1 MNFRLYP
8 VFFQQVSGGCRRWL
22 SGLLVGVAW
31 QTSAY
36 LPINGPAYAQAPG
49 TTQIR
54 PVEASP
60 VEGDA
65 QAPAI
70 PAANLSGPLRI
81 VKLLWKA
88 NPRSA
93 ASTLANSIA
102 TATQRNELPALR
114 QALAGLQAETSQVVT
129 SGDRGDPR
137 FAAALT
143 AHLLTA
149 KPTPESSMIAT
160 ALAELESIDQR
171 LVLWQVWL
179 SVEPAAALQT
189 LSHSLAGNSLAGA
202 DAPHQPTDIA
212 WQIAMIGQALRT
224 ERASAQLLLFEH
236 WSQLSPAAQLA
247 AIEPMTATVDSM
259 RTLIQHVVTGKVSK
273 DLVNTNQLRKWL
285 AADNQEIIDGI
296 EAIWGKVRATDN
308 AARAELVATTL
319 AQINQGAQGSVARGA
334 AIFDRV
340 CSQCHVLHGKGF
352 EVGPNIVGNGRGNLQ
367 QLVSNILDPS
377 LVIGEA
383 FQAKTVL
390 TVDGEVVTGLVAAE
404 NERYLKLKV
413 QGGKTVE
420 FDKQDVEQIKSSGNS
435 LMPEGVESQM
445 QPQELFDLVA
455 YLCLL
460 KPLDATDNELIPGTP
475 ENFVQP

>member
-1 MNFRLYP
+1 MMLRTSPSRRRASLGRRRL
-8 VFFQQVSGGCRRWL
+8 FRWL
-22 SGLLVGVAW
+22 LIGCAW
-31 QTSAY
+31 QFNPY
-36 LPINGPAYAQAPG
+36 LPSMLPAYAQTPG
-49 TTQIR
+49 TPTTSLNGGQ
-54 PVEASP
+54 
-60 VEGDA
+60 A
-65 QAPAI
+65 QAPAV
-70 PAANLSGPLRI
+70 PAAQLSGPLRI

-93 ASTLANSIA
+93 ASTLSTNIA

-114 QALAGLQAETSQVVT
+114 VALAGLRSEIGQVVT
-129 SGDRGDPR
+129 SGDRSDPR

-149 KPTPESSMIAT
+149 EQPPESTTIAA
-160 ALAELESIDQR
+160 ALEELESVDQR

-179 SVEPAAALQT
+179 AVEPSAALQA
-189 LSHSLAGNSLAGA
+189 LSHSLAGNAGDEA
-202 DAPHQPTDIA
+202 EAPPSA
-212 WQIAMIGQALRT
+212 EASWQIAMIGEALRR
-224 ERASAQLLLFEH
+224 EREAAQRTLFEH
-236 WSQLSPAAQLA
+236 WGRLSPATQLA

-259 RTLIQHVVTGKVSK
+259 RALIQHISLGQVSK

-285 AADNQEIIDGI
+285 AADTPEISAAI
-296 EAIWGKVRATDN
+296 EAIWGKVRPTDN
-308 AARAELVATTL
+308 AARAELVAATL
-319 AQINQGAQGSVARGA
+319 AQIHQGAQGSATRGA

-404 NERYLKLKV
+404 DERYLKLKI

-460 KPLDATDNELIPGTP
+460 KPLDANENELIPGTP